1 MADFDQLKIW
11 LLSRAIPQSGSF
23 KAFVSNEQMRS
34 PLNVFQ
40 TTITLSL
47 AMVATRFSSTENGLL
62 QLFEKWESEKTISPV
77 NVHNNQSFMC
87 GAN

>member
-1 MADFDQLKIW
+1 
-11 LLSRAIPQSGSF
+11 
-23 KAFVSNEQMRS
+23 
-34 PLNVFQ
+34 
-40 TTITLSL
+40 
-47 AMVATRFSSTENGLL
+47 MVATRFSSTENGLL